1 MAETQ
6 RQKKMFQLVA
16 LCLCQLAEREAE
28 MQALKDAT
36 LVAQKQQYQ
45 QDQIQDRLRHYEA
58 QAQLVDTL
66 QNELTAAQVGD
77 ITLCVEQVKCCAGG
91 NITLCVEGVNCHTGG

>member
-1 MAETQ
+1 M
-6 RQKKMFQLVA
+6 RWFQLA
-16 LCLCQLAEREAE
+16 KREAE

-36 LVAQKQQYQ
+36 LAAQKQQYQ

-66 QNELTAAQVGD
+66 QNELTSAQVGEFA
-77 ITLCVEQVKCCAGG
+77 LHREWL
-91 NITLCVEGVNCHTGG
+91 NLHTGGWVYSP